1 MSRLL
6 KSIFG
11 AGSDYDTHAP
21 YKYPEFD
28 RTPEDAPRYTP
39 NDDGWW
45 RRPDAEGTN
54 EAVLCCVGSG
64 LGMLLCAYLVSV
76 SAYGSL
82 SPLNLLVYMVS
93 WLAPVWFLSGWVHR
107 F

>member
-54 EAVLCCVGSG
+54 EAVLCCVGDLMG
-64 LGMLLCAYLVSV
+64 EPKLQ
-76 SAYGSL
+76 SANKYGDSFFFIKKQIVFAIVFHGIFDVL
-82 SPLNLLVYMVS
+82 ETHLRIS
-93 WLAPVWFLSGWVHR
+93 
-107 F
+107 

>member
-28 RTPEDAPRYTP
+28 RNTRGCPEIYTE
-39 NDDGWW
+39 
-45 RRPDAEGTN
+45 R
-54 EAVLCCVGSG
+54 
-64 LGMLLCAYLVSV
+64 
-76 SAYGSL
+76 
-82 SPLNLLVYMVS
+82 
-93 WLAPVWFLSGWVHR
+93 
-107 F
+107 